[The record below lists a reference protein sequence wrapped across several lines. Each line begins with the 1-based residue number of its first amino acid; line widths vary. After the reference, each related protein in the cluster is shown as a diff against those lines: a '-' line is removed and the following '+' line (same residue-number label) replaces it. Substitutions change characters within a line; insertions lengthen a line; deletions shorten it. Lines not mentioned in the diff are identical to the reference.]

1 MHGKESLAQ
10 SIAGA
15 GTLNNIPSMTA
26 VLAAMGERRRLAVNM
41 FQ

>member
-1 MHGKESLAQ
+1 MHDKESLAQ

-15 GTLNNIPSMTA
+15 GTLNNIPSLTA
-26 VLAAMGERRRLAVNM
+26 VLEAKGEGGQRVNM